1 MAGSEHTAL
10 EGSNALQHDAGHAGT
25 TSKPKGVP
33 LTHANLAASLHNI
46 AATYELTD
54 RDRSLL
60 VMPLFHVHGLM
71 AGMMQGI
78 LPITSALLVLPALH
92 LVDLDFLMPKIERS
106 PLEHSSVIFTYW
118 HTDRSSWF
126 KVH

>member
-1 MAGSEHTAL
+1 MYALVSGATDLAKALINAVSEAL
-10 EGSNALQHDAGHAGT
+10 SGHAGT

-71 AGMMQGI
+71 AGMKHPSYPPQCLSYCLQHICLTLSNVTATLQGQ
-78 LPITSALLVLPALH
+78 H
-92 LVDLDFLMPKIERS
+92 
-106 PLEHSSVIFTYW
+106 
-118 HTDRSSWF
+118 
-126 KVH
+126 

>member
-1 MAGSEHTAL
+1 MLAC
-10 EGSNALQHDAGHAGT
+10 AGT

-46 AATYELTD
+46 AATYELTE

-71 AGMMQGI
+71 AGKERPLIGPASQSDGVS
-78 LPITSALLVLPALH
+78 LITWLHANPTHVLVCTL
-92 LVDLDFLMPKIERS
+92 
-106 PLEHSSVIFTYW
+106 
-118 HTDRSSWF
+118 
-126 KVH
+126 